1 MMPSDDTWF
10 DREICPCGDMHERF
24 DCCGTPVDD
33 CPIANGDFSSYLR
46 HAANCGK
53 PSGKEPEDWTDV
65 IEEAK
70 RWGF

>member
-33 CPIANGDFSSYLR
+33 CPIANGDFSNYLR